1 MDVST
6 DLSPINELVGGALT
20 WVFLHFLVKPKLD
33 QLTVILA
40 EISTAS
46 RQLAR
51 RVGRLEQWARDRGFV
66 PSEHPVNDDD
76 DSAAD
81 HTPILG
87 HRTPG
92 GLVVVLVASV
102 AIASSSGCASSSGE
116 LRPGQIAYRV
126 ARVMCTALEAV
137 PGVEGETSGGET
149 RSPTDPSGAAELTC
163 SEVARRAGLPL
174 TEVCDGN
181 DENEEEHE
189 REHERGDVD
198 EGVSRGP
205 RGADWTDGDR
215 GRRAREAAEL
225 ASKSAKAYPAHV
237 YRVEPDTAE

>member
-6 DLSPINELVGGALT
+6 DLSPINELVGGVLT
-20 WVFLHFLVKPKLD
+20 WVFLHVLVKPKLD
-33 QLTVILA
+33 QHTRILA
-40 EISTAS
+40 EISTSS

-51 RVGRLEQWARDRGFV
+51 RVGRLEQWARELGFV
-66 PSEHPVNDDD
+66 PSDHPVSPMTDDE
-76 DSAAD
+76 DSSAD

-87 HRTPG
+87 HRSPRDPG
-92 GLVVVLVASV
+92 GLVVLLVASV
-102 AIASSSGCASSSGE
+102 TIASSAGCASSSGE

-126 ARVMCTALEAV
+126 ARVMCGALEAV
-137 PGVEGETSGGET
+137 PGVEGETSGGEA

-189 REHERGDVD
+189 REHE
-198 EGVSRGP
+198 E
-205 RGADWTDGDR
+205 
-215 GRRAREAAEL
+215 
-225 ASKSAKAYPAHV
+225 
-237 YRVEPDTAE
+237 